1 MPEIEVSAEEVA
13 RLGDALGEVS
23 AFLGA
28 VGQVSRLEPW
38 ALGPGRSAAA
48 LTEVLANWERY
59 RILLGRRLDELAV
72 AARAVGAAYVQVEID
87 LAEDLGAGGL

>member
-1 MPEIEVSAEEVA
+1 MPEIEVSAEQVA
-13 RLGDALGEVS
+13 RLGDAVGEDS

-38 ALGPGRSAAA
+38 ALGPGRSGAA
-48 LTEVLANWERY
+48 LTEVLANWERD
-59 RILLGRRLDELAV
+59 RILLGHRLDELAV
-72 AARAVGAAYVQVEID
+72 AAQAAGAAYVQVEID